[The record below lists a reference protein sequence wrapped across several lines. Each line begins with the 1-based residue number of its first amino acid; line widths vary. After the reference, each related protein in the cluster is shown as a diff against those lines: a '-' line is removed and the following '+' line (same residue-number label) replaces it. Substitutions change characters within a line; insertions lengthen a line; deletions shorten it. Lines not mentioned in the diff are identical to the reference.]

1 MSEPIY
7 AGTRYDPRPIE
18 PNRSGEPIEV
28 TVVDVRVNFWSLV
41 TFLVKLSFAA
51 IPAAI
56 IIVGVWLVL
65 GAFFG
70 GMLAALTGHHHGR

>member
-1 MSEPIY
+1 
-7 AGTRYDPRPIE
+7 
-18 PNRSGEPIEV
+18 
-28 TVVDVRVNFWSLV
+28 LV

-56 IIVGVWLVL
+56 IIVGVWLFL

-70 GMLAALTGHHHGR
+70 GMIAALTGHHHGR